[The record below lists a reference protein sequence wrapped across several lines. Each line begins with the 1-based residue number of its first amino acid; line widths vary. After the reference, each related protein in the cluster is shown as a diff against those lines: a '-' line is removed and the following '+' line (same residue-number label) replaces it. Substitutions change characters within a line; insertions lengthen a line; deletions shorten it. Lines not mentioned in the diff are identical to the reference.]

1 MKKRIP
7 RWLKNKYV
15 VTPIVFLVWM
25 SFFNDIDLFF
35 IMRSKRELKQMKEEV
50 EYLKAENELTREAL
64 HDITNNAASL
74 EKFARETYFM
84 KRPTEDVFIVRVT
97 D

>member
-1 MKKRIP
+1 MKKKILKY
-7 RWLKNKYV
+7 LKNKYIL
-15 VTPIVFLVWM
+15 TPIVFLVWM

-35 IMRSKRELKQMKEEV
+35 IMRSKSELRSMQDRIEF
-50 EYLKAENELTREAL
+50 LQHENERTREAF
-64 HDITNNAASL
+64 HDISTNAESL

-84 KRPTEDVFIVRVT
+84 KKPNEDVFVVRVT

>member
-7 RWLKNKYV
+7 RWLRNKYV
-15 VTPIVFLVWM
+15 VTPIIFLVWM

-50 EYLKAENELTREAL
+50 EYLKSENHRTREAL
-64 HDITNNAASL
+64 HDITTNATSL

-84 KRPTEDVFIVRVT
+84 KRPNEDVFIVRVT

>member
-1 MKKRIP
+1 MKKKLLKY
-7 RWLKNKYV
+7 LKNKYIL
-15 VTPIVFLVWM
+15 TPILFLVWV

-35 IMRSKRELKQMKEEV
+35 IMRSKSELRSMKDRIEF
-50 EYLKAENELTREAL
+50 LQHENERTREAF
-64 HDITNNAASL
+64 HDISTNSESL

-84 KRPTEDVFIVRVT
+84 KKPNEDVFVVRVA